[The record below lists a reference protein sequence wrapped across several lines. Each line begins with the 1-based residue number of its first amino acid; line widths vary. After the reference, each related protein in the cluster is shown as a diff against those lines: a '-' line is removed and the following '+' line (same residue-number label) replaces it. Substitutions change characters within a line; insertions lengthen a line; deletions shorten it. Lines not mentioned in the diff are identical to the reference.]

1 VRASAGSAYT
11 RTLGARLLSEANN
24 IKRTPERL
32 AEELGVP
39 GDRIAAAV
47 AGELAPAEYR
57 GLFEAVS
64 GRYPIAFGRLWI
76 DPPDTEGGVV
86 VMTAAASEVSAR
98 VFARPAADGRLT
110 PYYEYRD
117 AAMSRAAPFRPEWLR
132 MLRVVGD
139 LDPDHPDVAYN
150 KGHFLHQT
158 TLFLG
163 PVNFYWQVDGKSH
176 AVALDAGDSN
186 YITPFWP
193 HSFAA
198 RDAARPAAIVAVT
211 YSADVARAQDE
222 LERVGPGA
230 AEEMAL
236 DLRREG
242 AAHAGL
248 LRRHLAHE
256 AMPEARFVDLC
267 LAQGLDAARVGE
279 LLAGR
284 AVPGAGEIAA
294 MAAVLCVLP
303 RDLMPP
309 TRSHADEV
317 VVLRG
322 AQAERYPYPEA
333 ARPCYEITRLAR
345 ARHQPALKSFLVHV
359 APGQDTTAAT
369 TRVGLHQFLYN
380 AGDAVVRLVSDDGAG
395 ARSTALA
402 PGDSAYVAPMVAC
415 RFESDRAPGEVYVVR
430 VPGSLHAEAVFELS
444 AMAPPGRGRSARETT
459 RWF

>member
-1 VRASAGSAYT
+1 VTPRTRSAYA

-32 AEELGVP
+32 AEELGVAR
-39 GDRIAAAV
+39 DRIAAAV
-47 AGELAPAEYR
+47 AGELASAEYR
-57 GLFEAVS
+57 ALFEAVAA
-64 GRYPIAFGRLWI
+64 RYPIAFGRLWI
-76 DPPDTEGGVV
+76 DPPDTDGGVV
-86 VMTAAASEVSAR
+86 VMTRAASEASAR
-98 VFARPAADGRLT
+98 VFARPDADGRLA

-193 HSFAA
+193 HSFTA

-211 YSADVARAQDE
+211 YSAEVARAQDE
-222 LERVGPGA
+222 LERIGPDA
-230 AEEMAL
+230 AEEVAL

-256 AMPEARFVDLC
+256 AMPEARFVDHC
-267 LAQGLDAARVGE
+267 AAQGLDTGRVGE

-284 AVPGAGEIAA
+284 AVPSGAEIAA

-317 VVLRG
+317 VVQRG
-322 AQAERYPYPEA
+322 AQAERYPYPDA
-333 ARPCYEITRLAR
+333 MQPCYEITRLAR
-345 ARHQPALKSFLVHV
+345 ARHQPALKSFLVRV
-359 APGQDTTAAT
+359 APGRDTSAAAT
-369 TRVGLHQFLYN
+369 RVALHQFLYN
-380 AGDAVVRLVSDDGAG
+380 PGEVPLRLVTDDGDG
-395 ARSTALA
+395 ARSVALA

-415 RFESDRAPGEVYVVR
+415 RFEADRAPGDVYVVR
-430 VPGSLHAEAVFELS
+430 VPGSLQAEAVFELS
-444 AMAPPGRGRSARETT
+444 AMAPRGRGRSAGETT